1 MKVKRYLVDDLPQAV
16 QQIRSELGS
25 DAVILNTKEIRT
37 GGFLGMFRKKR
48 MEVIAAVDESAK
60 PQARPSAKPILRSQ
74 AEAVKKEP
82 NLAMRGTEPASNANT
97 ARGAGE
103 QAPQPLPASAIRQR
117 YGGGSSALSAP
128 SSEQQ
133 ETSAAAEAAVS
144 LLREAGNVQG
154 RSNPPSVLKDERSAS
169 QASFDEA
176 MSRALASARALGASD
191 RTAPDAPQA
200 AATQT
205 TQALRVAEPIPAST
219 QAIPVP
225 QPQATS
231 PGETA
236 ELLAELRAM
245 KDLLRQQAG
254 RELAPQRM
262 PEPVLR
268 LSRMLAQQGVEPIYV
283 EEFAAAVSTKL
294 KEREENKEGDDTDID
309 LELLALN
316 EAHALLLSWL
326 APAYDAGI
334 AQDTHIVHFVGPTG
348 VGKTTTIAKLG
359 AEQALSRRRTVGFI
373 TADTYRIAAVDQLRT
388 YADIL
393 NVPLEVVFSP
403 SELARAYKK
412 LEDRDLLLMDTAGR
426 NYRNELYVS
435 EVNSLLSPGQE
446 ADKILVLSLTHKYQD
461 MRQVSAQFAKY
472 GVSRLLLTKMDET
485 DSYGAIL
492 NLVREFGFSIP
503 YVTFGQTVPDDIRSF
518 DPAWLAAKL
527 LEGAPAHA

>member
-60 PQARPSAKPILRSQ
+60 PHARPSAKPIVRQ
-74 AEAVKKEP
+74 QPEAFKKQ
-82 NLAMRGTEPASNANT
+82 LSAASIPEQSSDSDL
-97 ARGAGE
+97 ARGASE
-103 QAPQPLPASAIRQR
+103 PAVQPLPASAIRQR
-117 YGGGSSALSAP
+117 YGGGALGGP
-128 SSEQQ
+128 
-133 ETSAAAEAAVS
+133 AAVAEAQPVS
-144 LLREAGNVQG
+144 GGQDSFLREAGEDNGRNSAPHAANV
-154 RSNPPSVLKDERSAS
+154 PKETLTSA

-176 MSRALASARALGASD
+176 MSRAIASARAHTATD
-191 RTAPDAPQA
+191 RSVVDLLQA
-200 AATQT
+200 AKDESFASVEPTHAKAHASPSPSAQS
-205 TQALRVAEPIPAST
+205 VA
-219 QAIPVP
+219 PV
-225 QPQATS
+225 
-231 PGETA
+231 ETA

-245 KDLLRQQAG
+245 KDLLRHQSG
-254 RELAPQRM
+254 REPAPQRM

-268 LSRMLAQQGVEPIYV
+268 LSRLLAQQGVEPVYV
-283 EEFAAAVSTKL
+283 EEFAAAISAKL
-294 KEREENKEGDDTDID
+294 KSRLEADEGEDAESVPERLAYDEAR
-309 LELLALN
+309 ELLQA
-316 EAHALLLSWL
+316 WL
-326 APAYDAGI
+326 APALDAGI
-334 AQDTHIVHFVGPTG
+334 EPDTRIVHFVGPTG

-359 AEQALSRRRTVGFI
+359 AEQALSRRRSVGFI

-435 EVNSLLSPGQE
+435 EVNSLLAPGQE
-446 ADKILVLSLTHKYQD
+446 AEKILVLSLTHKYQD
-461 MRQVSAQFAKY
+461 MRQVSAQFVKY
-472 GVSRLLLTKMDET
+472 GVNRLLLTKMDET

-503 YVTFGQTVPDDIRSF
+503 YVTFGQTVPDDIRAF
-518 DPAWLAAKL
+518 DPAWLADKL

>member
-48 MEVIAAVDESAK
+48 IEVIAAVDEAAK
-60 PQARPSAKPILRSQ
+60 PQARPSAKPILRQ
-74 AEAVKKEP
+74 QPAPANKPEA
-82 NLAMRGTEPASNANT
+82 AAASEPAAEL
-97 ARGAGE
+97 ARIGDDLA
-103 QAPQPLPASAIRQR
+103 AHPLPASAVRQR
-117 YGGGSSALSAP
+117 YGGGGQASHASPVPASSPARVPAVAQEPAKIDDLQERRAERPDDRAP
-128 SSEQQ
+128 SQQ
-133 ETSAAAEAAVS
+133 E
-144 LLREAGNVQG
+144 
-154 RSNPPSVLKDERSAS
+154 
-169 QASFDEA
+169 SFDEA
-176 MSRALASARALGASD
+176 MIRALASARALGAAE
-191 RTAPDAPQA
+191 RTAMDTPQSIIVESKSISAPLAEPA
-200 AATQT
+200 AA
-205 TQALRVAEPIPAST
+205 PPAS
-219 QAIPVP
+219 
-225 QPQATS
+225 ATS
-231 PGETA
+231 QTGEAA

-245 KDLLRQQAG
+245 KDLLRQQQAG
-254 RELAPQRM
+254 REPSPPQRM

-268 LSRMLAQQGVEPIYV
+268 LSRLLAQQGVEPVYV
-283 EEFAAAVSTKL
+283 EEFAAAMSAKL
-294 KEREENKEGDDTDID
+294 KAREETDGAGAPSD
-309 LELLALN
+309 AEALEEARGLLG
-316 EAHALLLSWL
+316 EWL
-326 APAYDAGI
+326 APARDAGI
-334 AQDTHIVHFVGPTG
+334 EPGTRIVHFVGPTG

-359 AEQALSRRRTVGFI
+359 ADQVLTQRRSVGFI

-435 EVNSLLSPGQE
+435 EVNSLLAPGQE
-446 ADKILVLSLTHKYQD
+446 AEKILVLSLTHKYQD
-461 MRQVSAQFAKY
+461 MRQVSAQFVKY

-503 YVTFGQTVPDDIRSF
+503 YVTFGQTVPDDIRPF
-518 DPAWLAAKL
+518 DPEWLADKL
-527 LEGAPAHA
+527 LEGAADHE

>member
-60 PQARPSAKPILRSQ
+60 PSARPSAKPILRQ
-74 AEAVKKEP
+74 QPEAVKKQLSAASLPELSSDP
-82 NLAMRGTEPASNANT
+82 DPARGVSEPAA
-97 ARGAGE
+97 
-103 QAPQPLPASAIRQR
+103 QPLPASAIRQR
-117 YGGGSSALSAP
+117 YGGGASGGP
-128 SSEQQ
+128 
-133 ETSAAAEAAVS
+133 AAASEAQPVS
-144 LLREAGNVQG
+144 GGQGSFVREAGEDNDRFSLSNEPKG
-154 RSNPPSVLKDERSAS
+154 ARSPA

-176 MSRALASARALGASD
+176 MSRALASARAHTATDRSVADLLQAAKDESLASVES
-191 RTAPDAPQA
+191 TLSKAQASPAPPTQSVAPD
-200 AATQT
+200 
-205 TQALRVAEPIPAST
+205 
-219 QAIPVP
+219 
-225 QPQATS
+225 
-231 PGETA
+231 ETA

-245 KDLLRQQAG
+245 KDLLRQQSG
-254 RELAPQRM
+254 RESAPQRM

-268 LSRMLAQQGVEPIYV
+268 LSRLLAQQGVEPIYV
-283 EEFAAAVSTKL
+283 EEFAAAVSAKL
-294 KEREENKEGDDTDID
+294 KSRMETAEGNAAESELERLAYDEAR
-309 LELLALN
+309 ELLQA
-316 EAHALLLSWL
+316 WL
-326 APAYDAGI
+326 APARDAGI
-334 AQDTHIVHFVGPTG
+334 ATDTRIVHFVGPTG

-359 AEQALSRRRTVGFI
+359 AEQALSRRRSVGFI

-435 EVNSLLSPGQE
+435 EVNSLLAPGQE
-446 ADKILVLSLTHKYQD
+446 AEKILVLSLTHKYQD
-461 MRQVSAQFAKY
+461 MRQVSVQFVKY
-472 GVSRLLLTKMDET
+472 GVNRLLLTKMDET

-503 YVTFGQTVPDDIRSF
+503 YVTFGQTVPDDIRAF
-518 DPAWLAAKL
+518 DPAWLADKL

>member
-60 PQARPSAKPILRSQ
+60 PQARPSAKPIVRPQ
-74 AEAVKKEP
+74 AEAAKKMP
-82 NLAMRGTEPASNANT
+82 NAALPVTDPAVDSDP

-117 YGGGSSALSAP
+117 YGGGASAGPAP
-128 SSEQQ
+128 TSEKQQ
-133 ETSAAAEAAVS
+133 ASAAAEAAAS
-144 LLREAGNVQG
+144 LLREVSEDHGRPNVPAV
-154 RSNPPSVLKDERSAS
+154 SKNERTAS
-169 QASFDEA
+169 QTSFDEA

-191 RTAPDAPQA
+191 RNAPEAPQPA
-200 AATQT
+200 AA
-205 TQALRVAEPIPAST
+205 QALRVVEPTPASA
-219 QAIPVP
+219 QAAAVP
-225 QPQATS
+225 LPQTAAA
-231 PGETA
+231 GETA

-254 RELAPQRM
+254 REPAPQRM
-262 PEPVLR
+262 PEQVLR
-268 LSRMLAQQGVEPIYV
+268 LSRLLAQQGVVPVYV
-283 EEFAAAVSTKL
+283 EEFAAAVSAKL
-294 KEREENKEGDDTDID
+294 KEREANNEGDVTEID
-309 LELLALN
+309 LDRLALN

-326 APAYDAGI
+326 APAQDAGI
-334 AQDTHIVHFVGPTG
+334 ATDTHIVHFVGPTG

-359 AEQALSRRRTVGFI
+359 ADQVLSRRRTVGFI

-403 SELARAYKK
+403 SELARAYKR

-446 ADKILVLSLTHKYQD
+446 AEKILVLSLTHKYQD
-461 MRQVSAQFAKY
+461 MRKVSAQFVKY

-503 YVTFGQTVPDDIRSF
+503 YVTFGQTVPDDIRPF
-518 DPAWLAAKL
+518 DPAWLASKL
-527 LEGAPAHA
+527 LEGEPAHA